1 LTATVGLSVLDEYG
15 GTKLLA
21 PERIRWVQPAPLPSK
36 IIDVAFKEGMSAPV
50 GAKPF
55 DREKCWSPGIIVSDY
70 TRKYSPFVSRLI
82 SMIEPK
88 TDDIKIIFAG
98 GTHIPSEPD
107 FMKKVLGEEV
117 HNRYQKSITVSS
129 TKNPGSKY
137 EWIGVTSRG
146 TPLELNKELFD
157 RDLLISTLNVQ
168 PHYFAGFEGGAKA
181 LLPGCSG
188 LKTITTNHGYVIGNP
203 SCRELAIKGNA
214 LREDMN
220 EVPRVLKESMKIE
233 HRILDFVL
241 NQDGSMVRAAYG
253 DPNGAHQQLAENYS
267 GRAHAVTSTP
277 SPLVLTVADGP
288 TGKNLYQALKAAAF
302 ASNLTIPNNQPKST
316 VILIG
321 GMEDGVGGE
330 TFKSEMELYGRMEPD
345 QIIEDLKK
353 RTKTGKVTEASQKP
367 NRLSLDD
374 KRADLI
380 VVSPKAPG
388 SVEELLAKTRIKFF
402 RSIDDALGSIDKW
415 LYERDVAVIPH
426 GSSTVPLPR

>member
-1 LTATVGLSVLDEYG
+1 MTATVGLSVLDEYG

-36 IIDVAFKEGMSAPV
+36 IIDVAFKEAMAAAI

-117 HNRYQKSITVSS
+117 HNRYQKSIRVSS

-220 EVPRVLKESMKIE
+220 EVPGVLKESMKIE

-316 VILIG
+316 VILVG

-330 TFKSEMELYGRMEPD
+330 AFKSEMELYGRMEPD

-353 RTKTGKVTEASQKP
+353 RAKTGKVTEASQKP

-402 RSIDDALGSIDKW
+402 RSIDDALGSLDKW
-415 LYERDVAVIPH
+415 LYERDVAVVPH

>member
-1 LTATVGLSVLDEYG
+1 MTATVGLSVLDEYG

-36 IIDVAFKEGMSAPV
+36 IIDVAFKEAMAAAI

-117 HNRYQKSITVSS
+117 HNRYQKSIRVSS

-220 EVPRVLKESMKIE
+220 EVPWVLKESMKIE

-316 VILIG
+316 VILVG

-330 TFKSEMELYGRMEPD
+330 AFKSEMELYGRMEPD

-353 RTKTGKVTEASQKP
+353 RAKTGKVTEASQKP

-402 RSIDDALGSIDKW
+402 RSIDDALGSLDKW
-415 LYERDVAVIPH
+415 LYERDVAVVPH